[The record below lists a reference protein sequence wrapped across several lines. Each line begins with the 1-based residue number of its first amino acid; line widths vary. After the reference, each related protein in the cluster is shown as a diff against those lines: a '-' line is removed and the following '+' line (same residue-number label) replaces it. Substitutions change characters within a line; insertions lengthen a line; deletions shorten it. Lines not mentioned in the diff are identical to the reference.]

1 MVPFPAPLRS
11 IAACATRPRVG
22 AVPAHRR
29 AGRLAGNGAGPVAM
43 RRGSYF
49 QKKLEGKPNH
59 TKPNPTTMELPMD
72 LRQVD
77 PKTLVPN
84 PANPRR
90 VKPDEAYEAQLAANI
105 REIGLIQPPIA
116 REIDGRLVIKAGDRR
131 TRACIAAGL
140 ATIPVL
146 VLDGDDAN
154 HDSMRAFSENIVRA
168 GLGTVD
174 MWRAIEAL
182 CGDSWTEDGIA
193 TALALPPRVIKRLKL
208 CGSIHP
214 AILDQMAKGDEPNER
229 DLRTIASASREDQA
243 EAWKKH
249 KPKKTERV
257 MWWDLARALTKT
269 RFYARDASFDA
280 KIATAN
286 GIIWE
291 EDLFGQDGVDNRYT
305 TQAEAYLNA
314 QHEYLSKKLPK
325 GQVIL
330 PVNEHGEPKLPA
342 KAVKVYGEKPGKG
355 ETAGRFINERTGK
368 IETVIYR
375 LPEPKPVTKS
385 KAKGKPTTAAGAGA
399 GGVTDEARDTGDTG
413 EIETEAEFVQ
423 ASSRPPVTKEG
434 LKMIG
439 DFQTDAL
446 HEALDKVEI
455 DDQTLI
461 ALLVLAF
468 AGDNVQVRTG
478 EKIEPGQIYRRRSAI
493 AYPLISGGLL
503 TFDPDTIRTGA
514 RAMLKH
520 ALCLRDGFGMQS
532 GPVARIAGNEIEA
545 ERFLP
550 NMATQEFLSCLSK
563 PEIERIGSASGVLP
577 RQTGKAT
584 RAAVVDRFKT
594 ERFIYPGAA
603 FALTSDEAAKL
614 AESHARHNGDPGS
627 GDDDPD
633 GAETEQGA
641 DDASP
646 DDADPAEGD
655 DAADPEEDLSEPTA
669 PPRGMPAEF
678 EQIAAE

>member
-22 AVPAHRR
+22 AVPAPRR

-43 RRGSYF
+43 RRGRYF
-49 QKKLEGKPNH
+49 QKTLEGKPNH

-182 CGDSWTEDGIA
+182 CGDGWTEDGIA

-269 RFYARDASFDA
+269 RFFARDASFDA

-375 LPEPKPVTKS
+375 LPEPKPVGKS
-385 KAKGKPTTAAGAGA
+385 KAKGKAATAAGAGA

-455 DDQTLI
+455 EDQTLI
-461 ALLVLAF
+461 ALLVVAF

-503 TFDPDTIRTGA
+503 TYDPETIRTGA

-532 GPVARIAGNEIEA
+532 GPVARIAGA
-545 ERFLP
+545 TVDARQFLP

-584 RAAVVDRFKT
+584 RAAVIDRFKT

-603 FALTSDEAAKL
+603 FALTADEATKL

-633 GAETEQGA
+633 GAETEHGA

-646 DDADPAEGD
+646 DDADPAEGED
-655 DAADPEEDLSEPTA
+655 PADPKAALPGMLA
-669 PPRGMPAEF
+669 PI

>member
-1 MVPFPAPLRS
+1 M
-11 IAACATRPRVG
+11 
-22 AVPAHRR
+22 
-29 AGRLAGNGAGPVAM
+29 N
-43 RRGSYF
+43 
-49 QKKLEGKPNH
+49 
-59 TKPNPTTMELPMD
+59 

-90 VKPDEAYEAQLAANI
+90 TKPDAAYEDQLAANI

-146 VLDGDDAN
+146 VIDGDDAN

-182 CGDSWTEDGIA
+182 CGDGWSEDGIA
-193 TALALPPRVIKRLKL
+193 TALSLPPRVIKRLKL

-229 DLRTIASASREDQA
+229 DLRTIASASREDQT

-249 KPKKTERV
+249 KPKKTERTS
-257 MWWDLARALTKT
+257 WWELARALTKT
-269 RFYARDASFDA
+269 RFYARDAEFDA
-280 KIATAN
+280 KIAKAN

-305 TQAEAYLNA
+305 TQADAYFNA
-314 QHEYLSKKLPK
+314 QHEYLTKKLPK
-325 GQVIL
+325 GHVIL

-342 KAVKVYGEKPGKG
+342 KAVKIYGGDKPGKG
-355 ETAGRFINERTGK
+355 EIAGRFVDERSGK

-375 LPEPKPVTKS
+375 LPEPKPVLKS
-385 KAKGKPTTAAGAGA
+385 KAKGKAATAAGTEAAGA
-399 GGVTDEARDTGDTG
+399 SGETG
-413 EIETEAEFVQ
+413 ETAEYEAEIVQ
-423 ASSRPPVTKEG
+423 TSSRPPVTKEG

-439 DFQTDAL
+439 DIQTDAL
-446 HEALDKVEI
+446 HEALDQVEI

-461 ALLVLAF
+461 ALLVIAF
-468 AGDNVQVRTG
+468 AGENVQVRTG
-478 EKIEPGQIYRRRSAI
+478 EKIEPGQIYHRRSSL
-493 AYPLISGGLL
+493 AYPLISGGVL
-503 TFDPDTIRTGA
+503 TADPETIRTGA

-520 ALCLRDGFGMQS
+520 ALCLRDGFGMFS
-532 GPVARIAGNEIEA
+532 GPVARIAGETVNA
-545 ERFLP
+545 EKFLP

-594 ERFIYPGAA
+594 ERFIYSGAA
-603 FALTSDEAAKL
+603 FPLTADEIGKL
-614 AESHARHNGDPGS
+614 AKSQNRVTYEHTTGGDEPSEITS
-627 GDDDPD
+627 GQDTGDELED
-633 GAETEQGA
+633 G
-641 DDASP
+641 
-646 DDADPAEGD
+646 ADPA
-655 DAADPEEDLSEPTA
+655 DADETADPDEDPTEADA
-669 PPRGMPAEF
+669 PAPAMPAPI

>member
-1 MVPFPAPLRS
+1 
-11 IAACATRPRVG
+11 
-22 AVPAHRR
+22 
-29 AGRLAGNGAGPVAM
+29 
-43 RRGSYF
+43 
-49 QKKLEGKPNH
+49 
-59 TKPNPTTMELPMD
+59 MD

-90 VKPDEAYEAQLAANI
+90 IKPDDLYEAQLAANI

-131 TRACIAAGL
+131 TRACITVGL
-140 ATIPVL
+140 DTIPVL
-146 VLDGDDAN
+146 VLDGDDTT

-182 CGDSWTEDGIA
+182 CGDGWTDEGIA

-249 KPKKTERV
+249 KPKKNERV
-257 MWWDLARALTKT
+257 SWWDLARALTRT

-280 KIATAN
+280 KIAKAN

-305 TQAEAYLNA
+305 TQADAYFNA
-314 QHEYLSKKLPK
+314 QHEYLTKKLPK
-325 GQVIL
+325 GHVIL

-375 LPEPKPVTKS
+375 LPEPKPVAKS
-385 KAKGKPTTAAGAGA
+385 KVKGKVTAETGLGEGDA
-399 GGVTDEARDTGDTG
+399 TDEAGDTG
-413 EIETEAEFVQ
+413 ETEAEIVQ
-423 ASSRPPVTKEG
+423 TSTRPPVTKEG

-439 DFQTDAL
+439 DIQTDAL
-446 HEALDKVEI
+446 HEALDQVAI

-461 ALLVLAF
+461 ALLVIAF

-478 EKIEPGQIYRRRSAI
+478 EKIEPGQIYHRRSAL
-493 AYPLISGGLL
+493 AYPLISGGVL
-503 TFDPDTIRTGA
+503 TADPETIRTGA

-520 ALCLRDGFGMQS
+520 ALCLRDGFGMFS
-532 GPVARIAGNEIEA
+532 GPVARIAGETVNA
-545 ERFLP
+545 SQFLP

-603 FALTSDEAAKL
+603 FPLTADEIGKL
-614 AESHARHNGDPGS
+614 AKSQNRVTYEHTTGGDEPGEITTGQDT
-627 GDDDPD
+627 GD
-633 GAETEQGA
+633 ELE
-641 DDASP
+641 
-646 DDADPAEGD
+646 DDADPTDAEK
-655 DAADPEEDLSEPTA
+655 APDPDEDLTEADA
-669 PPRGMPAEF
+669 PASAMPAPI

>member
-1 MVPFPAPLRS
+1 
-11 IAACATRPRVG
+11 
-22 AVPAHRR
+22 
-29 AGRLAGNGAGPVAM
+29 
-43 RRGSYF
+43 
-49 QKKLEGKPNH
+49 
-59 TKPNPTTMELPMD
+59 MD

-140 ATIPVL
+140 TTIPVL

-154 HDSMRAFSENIVRA
+154 HDSMRAFSENIVRT

-182 CGDSWTEDGIA
+182 CGDGWTDEGIA

-249 KPKKTERV
+249 KPKKTELTS
-257 MWWDLARALTKT
+257 WWDFARALTKT

-280 KIATAN
+280 KIAAAN
-286 GIIWE
+286 GIVWE

-305 TQAEAYLNA
+305 TQTEAYFNA
-314 QHEYLSKKLPK
+314 QHEYLTRKLPK
-325 GQVIL
+325 GHVIL

-342 KAVKVYGEKPGKG
+342 KAVKVYGDKPGKG
-355 ETAGRFINERTGK
+355 ETAGRFVDERSGK

-375 LPEPKPVTKS
+375 LPEPKPVLKS
-385 KAKGKPTTAAGAGA
+385 KAKGKAPTAAGAGGA
-399 GGVTDEARDTGDTG
+399 TDEAGDTG
-413 EIETEAEFVQ
+413 ETENEAEIVQ

-446 HEALDKVEI
+446 HEALDQVEI

-461 ALLVLAF
+461 ALLVIAF
-468 AGDNVQVRTG
+468 AGTNVQVRTG
-478 EKIEPGQIYRRRSAI
+478 EKIEPGQVYHRRETI
-493 AYPLISGGLL
+493 AYPLISGGVL
-503 TFDPDTIRTGA
+503 TLDPETIRTGA

-520 ALCLRDGFGMQS
+520 ALCLRDGFGMFS
-532 GPVARIAGNEIEA
+532 GPVARIAGETVNA
-545 ERFLP
+545 LQFLP

-603 FALTSDEAAKL
+603 FALTADEAAKL
-614 AESHARHNGDPGS
+614 AESHARDADYLGS
-627 GDDDPD
+627 DDDGIEDGGDDHEEGDAERSTEDP
-633 GAETEQGA
+633 
-641 DDASP
+641 
-646 DDADPAEGD
+646 DPAED
-655 DAADPEEDLSEPTA
+655 DEDNADPKEDPTDLNA
-669 PPRGMPAEF
+669 PVSGTPAEI

>member
-1 MVPFPAPLRS
+1 M
-11 IAACATRPRVG
+11 
-22 AVPAHRR
+22 
-29 AGRLAGNGAGPVAM
+29 N
-43 RRGSYF
+43 
-49 QKKLEGKPNH
+49 
-59 TKPNPTTMELPMD
+59 

-90 VKPDEAYEAQLAANI
+90 TKPDAAYEDQLAANI

-146 VLDGDDAN
+146 VIDGDDAN

-182 CGDSWTEDGIA
+182 CGDGWSEDGIA
-193 TALALPPRVIKRLKL
+193 TALSLPPRVIKRLKL

-249 KPKKTERV
+249 KPKKTERTS
-257 MWWDLARALTKT
+257 WWELARALTKT
-269 RFYARDASFDA
+269 RFYARDAEFDA
-280 KIATAN
+280 KIAKAN
-286 GIIWE
+286 GILWE
-291 EDLFGQDGVDNRYT
+291 EDLFAQDGQDNRFT
-305 TQAEAYLNA
+305 TQADAYLNA

-325 GQVIL
+325 GHVIL
-330 PVNEHGEPKLPA
+330 PLNEQGEPKLPA
-342 KAVKVYGEKPGKG
+342 KATRIYGDKPGKG
-355 ETAGRFINERTGK
+355 EIAGRYVNERTGCV
-368 IETVIYR
+368 ETVIYR
-375 LPEPKPVTKS
+375 LPAPKPVAKS
-385 KAKGKPTTAAGAGA
+385 KAKGKPTATAVAGA
-399 GGVTDEARDTGDTG
+399 GGSTDEAGDAGDAG
-413 EIETEAEFVQ
+413 EIETAAEFVQ
-423 ASSRPPVTKEG
+423 TSSRPPVTKEG

-478 EKIEPGQIYRRRSAI
+478 EKIEPGQIYRRRSTI
-493 AYPLISGGLL
+493 AYPLISGGVL

-520 ALCLRDGFGMQS
+520 ALCMRDGFGMQS
-532 GPVARIAGNEIEA
+532 GPVARIAGNEIDA
-545 ERFLP
+545 DRFLP
-550 NMATQEFLSCLSK
+550 SMATQEFLSCLSK

-577 RQTGKAT
+577 RPTGKAT

-594 ERFIYPGAA
+594 ERFVYPAA
-603 FALTSDEAAKL
+603 NFALSQEELTKLAETQARLAAANDDESDVAIDDEAPDGPTEADEDPEDEPASDEAPEA
-614 AESHARHNGDPGS
+614 GS
-627 GDDDPD
+627 PSQS
-633 GAETEQGA
+633 EQ
-641 DDASP
+641 
-646 DDADPAEGD
+646 
-655 DAADPEEDLSEPTA
+655 
-669 PPRGMPAEF
+669 M
-678 EQIAAE
+678 AAE

>member
-1 MVPFPAPLRS
+1 
-11 IAACATRPRVG
+11 
-22 AVPAHRR
+22 
-29 AGRLAGNGAGPVAM
+29 
-43 RRGSYF
+43 
-49 QKKLEGKPNH
+49 
-59 TKPNPTTMELPMD
+59 
-72 LRQVD
+72 
-77 PKTLVPN
+77 
-84 PANPRR
+84 
-90 VKPDEAYEAQLAANI
+90 
-105 REIGLIQPPIA
+105 
-116 REIDGRLVIKAGDRR
+116 
-131 TRACIAAGL
+131 
-140 ATIPVL
+140 
-146 VLDGDDAN
+146 
-154 HDSMRAFSENIVRA
+154 
-168 GLGTVD
+168 
-174 MWRAIEAL
+174 
-182 CGDSWTEDGIA
+182 
-193 TALALPPRVIKRLKL
+193 
-208 CGSIHP
+208 
-214 AILDQMAKGDEPNER
+214 
-229 DLRTIASASREDQA
+229 
-243 EAWKKH
+243 
-249 KPKKTERV
+249 
-257 MWWDLARALTKT
+257 
-269 RFYARDASFDA
+269 
-280 KIATAN
+280 
-286 GIIWE
+286 
-291 EDLFGQDGVDNRYT
+291 
-305 TQAEAYLNA
+305 
-314 QHEYLSKKLPK
+314 
-325 GQVIL
+325 
-330 PVNEHGEPKLPA
+330 NEHGEPKLPA

-375 LPEPKPVTKS
+375 LPEPKPVVKS
-385 KAKGKPTTAAGAGA
+385 KAKAKGKPTTAAGARA
-399 GGVTDEARDTGDTG
+399 GGATDEAGDTGDTG
-413 EIETEAEFVQ
+413 EMETAADFVQ

-455 DDQTLI
+455 EDQTLI

-493 AYPLISGGLL
+493 AYPLISGGVL
-503 TFDPDTIRTGA
+503 TFDSDTIRTGA

-614 AESHARHNGDPGS
+614 AESHARHNGDPSS
-627 GDDDPD
+627 GDDDPN
-633 GAETEQGA
+633 GAETEHGA

-646 DDADPAEGD
+646 DDTDPAEGD
-655 DAADPEEDLSEPTA
+655 DAANPEEDLSEPAA
-669 PPRGMPAEF
+669 PSPARPAEF